1 MTLEE
6 EHEHNLIALDE
17 KSRELRRHQGICR
30 RAHEMIVDGDYELR
44 SLLDLLASSWR
55 KGKPAGMT
63 PNGPAWKI
71 GGYERR
77 EDALRASS
85 TPHAGV
91 QPVRRT
97 FPAGD
102 WRSARL
108 DPRSLRHLACRRL

>member
-1 MTLEE
+1 MERSESACTGLFGGCRGRGQMTLEE

-63 PNGPAWKI
+63 PNDKG
-71 GGYERR
+71 E
-77 EDALRASS
+77 
-85 TPHAGV
+85 
-91 QPVRRT
+91 
-97 FPAGD
+97 
-102 WRSARL
+102 
-108 DPRSLRHLACRRL
+108 PR